1 MSLFIYQAVRRDGAK
16 TQGEV
21 EAQDKTEAFRK
32 LENQDLHPVF
42 LDVKGSAAPD
52 LIRKGNSSGGAKQ
65 LLTKN
70 QIIAFTEE
78 LSDLLEAGL
87 RLEPALRAMEQRVE
101 LSNLVSVIEGLRQH
115 VREGVSFSAALK
127 AVSPSF
133 GDLYCSMVAA
143 GELSGTLPQILRRQA
158 KYLATMSELQS
169 RVLNAMIYPAI
180 ISVAGIALMGVFMVI
195 LVPQLKEL
203 LTETGGGLPLPTRI
217 LITFSEFLK
226 SYWWAIM
233 IVVVTAGIMFWRYIN
248 QTAGRRWWDEA
259 KLKLPLFGTVL
270 SSRFYAQLSQTLA
283 TLVTNGVPLLTGLNL
298 MKTAIPNVYLKEIL
312 TKLSDIVTEGRP
324 LSLGMKR
331 VGQFPPVFI
340 DVVQVGEQTGD
351 LGMALEKVALRY
363 DKEVTKRIQYMTSLI
378 QPLII
383 VCLALVVGVVL
394 YSIIAGINQS
404 MTGLKGAH

>member
-1 MSLFIYQAVRRDGAK
+1 
-16 TQGEV
+16 
-21 EAQDKTEAFRK
+21 
-32 LENQDLHPVF
+32 
-42 LDVKGSAAPD
+42 
-52 LIRKGNSSGGAKQ
+52 
-65 LLTKN
+65 
-70 QIIAFTEE
+70 
-78 LSDLLEAGL
+78 
-87 RLEPALRAMEQRVE
+87 
-101 LSNLVSVIEGLRQH
+101 
-115 VREGVSFSAALK
+115 
-127 AVSPSF
+127 
-133 GDLYCSMVAA
+133 
-143 GELSGTLPQILRRQA
+143 
-158 KYLATMSELQS
+158 MSELQS